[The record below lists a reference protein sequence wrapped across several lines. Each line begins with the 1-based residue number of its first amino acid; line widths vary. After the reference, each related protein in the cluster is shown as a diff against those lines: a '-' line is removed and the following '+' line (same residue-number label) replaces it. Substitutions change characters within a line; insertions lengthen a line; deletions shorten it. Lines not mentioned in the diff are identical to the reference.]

1 MYVSDCTF
9 TLSLLKWSF
18 LVLWRVQ
25 YNVHCAMFIS
35 VLGIVRTCTMY
46 SIVNYPYYVVL
57 SNVFYFTLL
66 YLLCTCIL
74 TVTVCLLC
82 TLPCAYLVLYYVLT
96 MYFTMYL
103 LLYFAMILLVL
114 WHVCGRG
121 ILEAERG
128 RREHE
133 VKDDS
138 SVCRLVR
145 VRPEKRLPAITRP
158 IEPLEEQWTIQE
170 SMRVIEKIG

>member
-1 MYVSDCTF
+1 MCLLCTF
-9 TLSLLKWSF
+9 LF
-18 LVLWRVQ
+18 A
-25 YNVHCAMFIS
+25 YFVHCY
-35 VLGIVRTCTMY
+35 VLT
-46 SIVNYPYYVVL
+46 L
-57 SNVFYFTLL
+57 YFTLC
-66 YLLCTCIL
+66 LLCTLLCAYFVPMCL
-74 TVTVCLLC
+74 FCTLLCAYFSLYYMLSMYSTVSLLC
-82 TLPCAYLVLYYVLT
+82 TLPCAYFVLYYVLT

-170 SMRVIEKIG
+170 SMRVI

>member
-1 MYVSDCTF
+1 MC
-9 TLSLLKWSF
+9 
-18 LVLWRVQ
+18 
-25 YNVHCAMFIS
+25 
-35 VLGIVRTCTMY
+35 
-46 SIVNYPYYVVL
+46 
-57 SNVFYFTLL
+57 
-66 YLLCTCIL
+66 LLCTFLFAYFVHCYSMCLHCTSRCAYFVLNNKCAYYALYYVL
-74 TVTVCLLC
+74 TLYLTMCLFCTLLCAYFSLYYMLSMYSTVSLLC
-82 TLPCAYLVLYYVLT
+82 TLPCAYFVLYYVLT

-170 SMRVIEKIG
+170 SMRVI